1 MNCMNAVDTNVLVY
15 FVDRDE
21 PTKRAKA
28 VELLDRLGKEGEDLG
43 HGTQYESVTVINPF
57 L

>member
-1 MNCMNAVDTNVLVY
+1 MNAVDTNVLVY

-28 VELLDRLGKEGEDLG
+28 IELLAGL
-43 HGTQYESVTVINPF
+43 V
-57 L
+57 